1 MTERSVIIIGAGL
14 AGLST
19 GCYAQMNGYRS
30 RIFEHHSQPGG
41 VAAAWRRS
49 GYLIDGGIHFVMGH
63 KAGTGLYELYQ
74 QLGIVPANRFVD
86 LDTYGRFIHE
96 ASGRSVVLSA
106 DLGAMGDALKSLSP
120 ADARI
125 VDGLMAGIRAMQG
138 TDMSEMGMSKP
149 PELASAWDQLK
160 DLWAMRRLLR
170 YAVGR
175 YSRSVAEY
183 TKAVQDPALRS
194 CINNLFLPGV
204 PVYFIFMILAPLA
217 DRQLGLIEGGS
228 KAFVE
233 AIEARYQGLGGEV
246 IYNATVEEILV
257 RDDRAIGVRL
267 ADGSKHYADAVVSA
281 ADGRSTIFKMLGGR
295 YLNERIEKRYAT
307 WKTSRPLVMISYGVD
322 QEFPDEP
329 PFATVMLEP
338 PLAVGEQAID
348 GFFIRFFNYSP
359 RFAPPGKTVVQVEF
373 ETEWD
378 HWNDL
383 QRQDRVAYDAEKERV
398 AAEVLQRLEAH
409 YPGLSSRVEVTDV
422 ATPYTTWRYTLN
434 QKGAW
439 GGWKMAAETMTVAVE
454 RSLPGLSGFYMAGQW
469 VMPGGGVPPCLY
481 SGRHAVQLLCRRDGV
496 PFSTTIS

>member
-14 AGLST
+14 SGLST

-41 VAAAWRRS
+41 VAAAWKRS

-63 KAGTGLYELYQ
+63 RPGTGLYELYQ
-74 QLGIVPANRFVD
+74 QLGVVPATRFVD

-96 ASGRSVVLSA
+96 ASGRSVVLSG
-106 DLGAMGDALKSLSP
+106 DLDAMGDALKSLSP

-125 VDGLMAGIRAMQG
+125 VDELMAGSRAMQG
-138 TDMSEMGMSKP
+138 LDMSEMGMSRP
-149 PELASAWDQLK
+149 PELASLWDQLK

-175 YSRSVAEY
+175 YGRPVGEY
-183 TKAVQDPALRS
+183 TKTVQDPVLRS

-204 PVYFIFMILAPLA
+204 PVYFIFMLLALLA
-217 DRQLGLIEGGS
+217 DRQLGLIEGGCQE
-228 KAFVE
+228 FVR
-233 AIEARYQGLGGEV
+233 AIEARYQELGGEV
-246 IYNATVEEILV
+246 VYRATVEEILV
-257 RDDRAIGVRL
+257 KDDRAIGVRL
-267 ADGSKHYADAVVSA
+267 ADGSKHYADAVIST

-295 YLNERIEKRYAT
+295 YLDERIEKRYAT
-307 WKTSRPLVMISYGVD
+307 WKTFRPLLMISYGVD

-329 PFATVMLEP
+329 PFATVMLER
-338 PLAVGEQAID
+338 PLAVGEQAVN
-348 GFFIRFFNYSP
+348 GFFVRFFNYSP
-359 RFAPPGKTVVQVEF
+359 CFAPPGKTVVQVEF

-383 QRQDRVAYDAEKERV
+383 QRQDRTAYNAEKERV

-409 YPGLSSRVEVTDV
+409 YPGIASQVEVTDV
-422 ATPYTTWRYTLN
+422 STPYTTWRYTLN
-434 QKGAW
+434 HEGAW
-439 GGWKMAAETMTVAVE
+439 EGWLMAADTMMVAVE
-454 RSLPGLSGFYMAGQW
+454 RSLPGLSSFYMAGQW